1 MRKSYSKIF
10 GFLSQTVALLLLT
23 TMAVAQ
29 TVVTGK
35 VTDSKDNAPVAGA
48 NVTAKGTRTVV
59 QTNAGGNFKITVPA
73 NASVLVISSSGF
85 VRQEVTIGGRS
96 NIDVQLLQNNQ
107 QLNEVVVVGYG
118 SQRRREVTGAIAKVG
133 GDKLTALPTPSFEA
147 SLQGRVAG
155 VQVSQSSGLSGGASY
170 VRIRGIASVSAGGE
184 PLYVI
189 DGIPVTSDPLTY
201 SNNVANKNNEYLVRQ
216 GFQQNPLATINP
228 NDIESVEVLKDA
240 GAAGIYGS
248 RGANGVILITT
259 KRGKSGKPKF
269 NFSSKVG
276 FSTPSVKPDFVNGAE
291 WVQLRQEAWT
301 NDGNTGFA
309 PMPNN
314 INRTTAA
321 QTNTNWFDE
330 LTRVGVL
337 QDYNFSVTY
346 GKKIWRTF
354 LGASYSDDQ
363 SYAVGNSFQ
372 RFGVRSNNDFTF
384 SKNFKASVNLGFSKG
399 INNRVPTGWSGGIGA
414 AMSNALPIFPVK
426 NPDGSFYTA
435 AGNGNNPLYQ
445 IDQIKARSDD
455 KRFIGG
461 LTLDYVPIKNLTVRL
476 TANGDILN
484 NNNDRIESALWRNSP
499 TAESR
504 RFWLNV
510 NNYNANLTATYNYEL
525 NKDNK
530 FVFLLG
536 TEYQYSQTRSKEY
549 YLNANV
555 TDPFWK
561 DKASLDSAIV
571 TYGNQNAGLL
581 TGNDRLISDRRAFA
595 SYFGRI
601 NYAFKNKLFIQALA
615 RVDGSNVFG
624 PNNRFGFFP
633 AVSAA
638 YMISEEEWFEKALPF
653 VNQFKLRASYGITGN
668 ANIPT
673 NRWIGTWTVQQSG
686 NALYNG
692 SPIAYPNN
700 FENRDLKW
708 ETAENYDLGVEFGLF
723 NNRLTG
729 DVAYYNKLSKDVIMN
744 QFVSTSGGYGNNATY
759 FRNLGKVL
767 NEGVE
772 LSLNGTLIKQRD
784 LIVSVNFNAAKNFNK
799 VLDVQGL
806 GPDAIQ
812 SGTNETRILEGYP
825 LGSLYSNYYV
835 GVDPNDGLPIW
846 LDKNGYTTKQFSLDN
861 RRPIGKLIPD
871 WTGGFGAN
879 VQYKGFELN
888 TLFVYAEGL
897 NVWDN
902 SGKFQFQGLSTQNWN
917 FRRDFLDRWTK
928 PGDQAKYPR
937 LYYNQMYPGL
947 SGQSDFSSSMFMY
960 KGDYLRLREL
970 TIAYRLPAKMLERLK
985 LSAARI
991 YATGFN
997 LFLWTKYPNGDPEV
1011 NRDADGGQTD
1021 RNMSPNV
1028 TYLTPPQARTFT
1040 FGINVSF

>member
-1 MRKSYSKIF
+1 MGKSYRKIL
-10 GFLSQTVALLLLT
+10 GILSQTVALLLVGTL
-23 TMAVAQ
+23 AVAQ

-35 VTDSKDNAPVAGA
+35 VTDTKDNSPVAGV
-48 NVTAKGTRTVV
+48 NVLAKGTRTIV
-59 QTNAGGNFKITVPA
+59 QTGADGSYRISVPA
-73 NASVLVISSSGF
+73 NVSVLVFTSSGYT
-85 VRQEVTIGGRS
+85 RQEVAIGGRS
-96 NIDVQLLQNNQ
+96 SLNVQMVQNNQ
-107 QLNEVVVVGYG
+107 QLNEVVVIGYG
-118 SQRRREVTGAIAKVG
+118 SQRRKEVTGAIAKVG

-184 PLYVI
+184 PLFVI

-201 SNNVANKNNEYLVRQ
+201 SNNVANGNNEYLVRQ
-216 GFQQNPLATINP
+216 GFQQNPLASINP

-276 FSTPSVKPDFVNGAE
+276 FSTPSVKPAFVNGAE

-314 INRTTAA
+314 INRTLAA
-321 QTNTNWFDE
+321 QTNTDWFDE

-337 QDYNFSVTY
+337 QDYNLSVTY

-354 LGASYSDDQ
+354 LGGSFSDDQ
-363 SYAVGNSFQ
+363 SYAVGNSF
-372 RFGVRSNNDFTF
+372 RRYGIRNNNDFTF
-384 SKNFKASVNLGFSKG
+384 SSKFKASLNLGYNIG

-414 AMSNALPIFPVK
+414 AMSNALPIYPVK
-426 NPDGSFYTA
+426 NADGSFYNA

-445 IDQIKARSDD
+445 IDQVKARSID

-461 LTLDYVPIKNLTVRL
+461 LVFDYTPIKNLVIRL
-476 TANGDILN
+476 NGNADLLRN
-484 NNNDRIESALWRNSP
+484 DNDRIESALWRNAP

-504 RFWLNV
+504 RFWLDV
-510 NNYNANLTATYNYEL
+510 RNYNANLTATYNYQL
-525 NKDNK
+525 NSNNK
-530 FVFLLG
+530 FVFLAG
-536 TEYQYSQTRSKEY
+536 TEYQYTETRSKEY

-555 TDPFWK
+555 TSPFWK
-561 DKASLDSAIV
+561 DKASLDSAII
-571 TYGNQNAGLL
+571 TYGNQNAGRL
-581 TGNDRLISDRRAFA
+581 TGNDRLIADRRAFA
-595 SYFGRI
+595 SYFGRV
-601 NYAFKNKLFIQALA
+601 NYAYKNKLFLQALA

-638 YMISEEEWFEKALPF
+638 YVMSEEAWFEKALPF
-653 VNQFKLRASYGITGN
+653 VNQFKVRASYGITGN

-673 NRWIGTWTVQQSG
+673 NRWIGTWTVQQAG

-692 SPIAYPNN
+692 APIAYPNN

-708 ETAENYDLGVEFGLF
+708 ETAQNYDLGLEFGLF
-723 NNRLTG
+723 NNRLSG
-729 DVAYYNKLSKDVIMN
+729 DVSYYNKLSKDVIMN
-744 QFVSTSGGYGNNATY
+744 QFVSNSGGYGNNATY
-759 FRNLGKVL
+759 FRNLGRVL

-772 LSLNGTLIKQRD
+772 MSLNAVLVKNKD
-784 LIVSVNFNAAKNFNK
+784 LTVSVNFNAANNYNE
-799 VLDVQGL
+799 VQDVQGL

-825 LGSLYSNYYV
+825 LGSLYSLQYM
-835 GVDPNDGLPIW
+835 GADPTDGLPIW
-846 LDKNGYTTKQFSLDN
+846 LDKNGNTTKQFSLDN
-861 RRPIGKLIPD
+861 RRPVGKLIPD

-879 VQYKGFELN
+879 IQYKGFELN

-902 SGKFQFQGLSTQNWN
+902 SGKFQFQGASTQNWN

-928 PGDQAKYPR
+928 PGDQARYPR
-937 LYYNQMYPGL
+937 LYYNQLYPGL
-947 SGQSDFSSSMFMY
+947 SAQSDFSSSMFMY
-960 KGDYLRLREL
+960 EGDYLRMREL
-970 TIAYRLPAKMLERLK
+970 TLAYRLPARLLQKLK
-985 LSAARI
+985 LSAARV

-1028 TYLTPPQARTFT
+1028 TYLTPPQARSFT